1 MEEDPTT
8 ASGVAQD
15 KGSLIYEGMRFQEDG
30 VTGEQGGTVLSP
42 PMTAPRFGS
51 GAVDGGLPGEEP
63 VEEKL
68 GDLLAR
74 LVSPKT
80 LRFRSGFSKGPEG
93 LVVKDETLGHDVVAG
108 TSRQSEE
115 KTGLVES
122 SKISLAD
129 MGPRVL
135 QLLLEV
141 LPLRSQP
148 MVGGKTGGLFPL
160 PTSQECL
167 KDFFGVHDQHLV
179 SWLCCLC
186 ISLNCL
192 WGDES
197 YFCNIPPK
205 GFKKELVYDLA
216 EEVRRMMLVKVDAS
230 TDFDWDIFFRTRS
243 VDYQGDEVKVARSFS
258 WSNIS
263 PALPKEVGRVPLT
276 DVCDLG
282 TKYYVDNIDLYLKP
296 VSEWKPLTYP
306 RVMVADDDWGEV
318 CQGLVSSGICSF
330 LCEEEV
336 FSTDAGLLLN
346 GLFGV
351 TKDEWKDGAEVFR
364 LIMNLIPFNSIAQPL
379 SGDIATL
386 PGWAQMSSFFIQPTE
401 NLLISSEDVRCFFYI
416 MSVPCPWQK
425 FLAFNK
431 LVPQNVLPD
440 TLKGKRIYLASRVL
454 PMGFLNSVSLAQHV
468 HRNLVKA
475 SKLPKFGPAAFPERE
490 IRKDRPLPVVDTSW
504 RVYLDNFDL
513 LEKVRDDRGSSLVGS
528 TAPGVLA
535 LREVYEQW
543 DVPRNA
549 KKGVARSLKAEV
561 QGAQVDGTLGV
572 AYPRDQKLFKY
583 IQAALKLLDEK
594 RVSQRQM
601 QVVCGGLVYIS
612 MFRRALLGSLNQVWK
627 FIESFGDGSRL
638 KPMPP
643 DCRLEIGRFVSLIPL
658 ARLDFRLQ
666 MEGQVTCSD
675 ASTTGG
681 GACASSGLSPF
692 GSLACEGAIR
702 GRHPEDH
709 CDRKILSVGLFDGI
723 GALRVAL
730 DLLNAE
736 VIGHIS
742 VEVNS
747 QASRVV
753 ESHFPNVILV
763 DNVESVD
770 AALVQQWSGR
780 FDQVSLVL
788 LGGGPP
794 CQGVSGLNAERK
806 GALKDHRSCLFV
818 HVPRIKNLF
827 AKYFPWCQ
835 VHVLMESVASMDE
848 ADRSSMSQE
857 FGDAPWKCDAGTLT
871 WCSRPRLYWVTWE
884 VSDDHDQVVFSQEGE
899 LREVCLYGEQSLF
912 DVCQEGW
919 IKVDPTR
926 PFPTFTTSRPRERAG
941 YKPAGVNQC
950 SGDELDRWVADK
962 YRYPPY
968 QYMSKNCLINKR
980 DELRLPSIE
989 EKEYLMGFPVNYT
1002 QLCMAK
1008 NNRRGEKYLDTRHSL
1023 LGNTWSVP
1031 VVAWF
1036 IAQLLAPRGLCQVHP
1051 PQAIINKLN
1060 AGNCVDLQSRLLRLP
1075 LRPIRGSG
1083 GDGDEQQLSFKLSN
1097 LVSVKGE
1104 DIMLTASTQE
1114 QVKFH
1119 RLRASVP
1126 GRLWKWKIVTGW
1138 KWKGSSEHINVLEM
1152 RAILTTIR
1160 WRVEKKQM
1168 RKKRFIHL
1176 TDSLVCLHALSRG
1189 RSSSRKLRRTICR
1202 INALLLVSGCQPF
1215 WGYIHTDQNPAD
1227 KPSRWG
1233 RNIRTKFRNA

>member
-8 ASGVAQD
+8 ATGVVQVED
-15 KGSLIYEGMRFQEDG
+15 SLDDDDDDVNLEGGGVPGMQGSSI
-30 VTGEQGGTVLSP
+30 VSP
-42 PMTAPRFGS
+42 LPIAPRFGS
-51 GAVDGGLPGEEP
+51 GAVGRGLPGKEP

-74 LVSPKT
+74 LVSPGT
-80 LRFRSGFSKGPEG
+80 LRFRSGFSKGPNEP
-93 LVVKDETLGHDVVAG
+93 VVQDGDVEAG
-108 TSRQSEE
+108 TSRQSGEN
-115 KTGLVES
+115 TRVDS
-122 SKISLAD
+122 VSKVSLAD
-129 MGPRVL
+129 LGPRVL
-135 QLLLEV
+135 QVLLEV

-148 MVGGKTGGLFPL
+148 MVGGKAIGLFPL

-167 KDFFGVHDQHLV
+167 KDFFGVHDQHLF
-179 SWLCCLC
+179 SWLGCLC
-186 ISLNCL
+186 IGLNCL

-197 YFCNIPPK
+197 YFCNVPPK
-205 GFKKELVYDLA
+205 GFKKELVFDLA
-216 EEVRRMMLVKVDAS
+216 EEVRRMSLIKVDAG
-230 TDFDWDIFFRTRS
+230 TDFDWDVFFRTRS

-276 DVCDLG
+276 DVCELG

-306 RVMVADDDWGEV
+306 KVMVADDDWGEV
-318 CQGLVSSGICSF
+318 CEGLVSSGICTF

-336 FSTDAGLLLN
+336 YSTDSGLLLN

-351 TKDEWKDGAEVFR
+351 TKDEWKDGTEIFR

-416 MSVPCPWQK
+416 MSVPCAWQK

-431 LVPQNVLPD
+431 LVPQSVLPD

-468 HRNLVKA
+468 HRNLVRA
-475 SKLPKFGPAAFPERE
+475 SKLPKFGPAAMPERE
-490 IRKDRPLPVVDTSW
+490 IRKDRPLPVADTSW

-513 LEKVRDDRGSSLVGS
+513 LEKVRDDKGSDLVGS

-535 LREVYEQW
+535 LREVYEHW

-561 QGAQVDGTLGV
+561 QGAQVDGALGV
-572 AYPRDQKLFKY
+572 AYPRDPKLFKY

-627 FIESFGDGSRL
+627 FIESFGEGHRL
-638 KPMPP
+638 LPIPP
-643 DCRLEIGRFVSLIPL
+643 ECRLEIGRFVSLVPL

-666 MEGQVTCSD
+666 VEGQVTCSD

-681 GACASSGLSPF
+681 GACASAGLSPF

-709 CDRKILSVGLFDGI
+709 YDRKVLSVGLFDGI

-730 DLLNAE
+730 DLLNAD

-742 VEVNS
+742 VEVSS

-753 ESHFPNVILV
+753 ESHFPNVIFV

-788 LGGGPP
+788 LGAGPP

-806 GALKDHRSCLFV
+806 GALRDLRSCLFV
-818 HVPRIKNLF
+818 HVPRIKALF

-835 VHVLMESVASMDE
+835 VHALMESVASMDE
-848 ADRSSMSQE
+848 ADRLTMSRE
-857 FGDAPWKCDAGTLT
+857 FGDTPWRCDAGTLT

-884 VSDDHDQVVFSQEGE
+884 ISDEEEQVVFSQDSEV
-899 LREVCLYGEQSLF
+899 REVILYGEQSLF

-926 PFPTFTTSRPRERAG
+926 PFPTFTTSRPRDKAG
-941 YKPAGVNQC
+941 YKPAGVHQC
-950 SGDELDRWVADK
+950 SGEDLDRWVTDK

-980 DELRLPSIE
+980 NELRLPSIE

-1002 QLCMAK
+1002 QLCVPK
-1008 NNRRGEKYLDTRHSL
+1008 QERRGDRYLDTRHSL

-1036 IAQLLAPRGLCQVHP
+1036 ISQLLAPRGLCQAHP
-1051 PQAIINKLN
+1051 PQAIIDKLN
-1060 AGNCVDLQSRLLRLP
+1060 AGNCVDLQARLLRIP
-1075 LRPIRGSG
+1075 LRPIRGLG
-1083 GDGDEQQLSFKLSN
+1083 GKGDEQQLSFKLSN

-1138 KWKGSSEHINVLEM
+1138 KWKGSPEHINVLEM

-1160 WRVEKKQM
+1160 WRIEKKQM

-1233 RNIRTKFRNA
+1233 SNIRTKFRNA